1 MKKIYS
7 ILIYFT
13 ILLFPILSHGDIRN
27 LTTGAFE
34 VKYTIILPGTP
45 EAVFDAVTGDISEWW
60 DHSFS
65 KSPLKFYIESRPGG
79 GFYEIF
85 DEQGNGV
92 KHAEVIVSDRGKMLR
107 FDGPLGLSGMAIK
120 IVSTY
125 ELEPA
130 GSDSTRFTLTVHAAG
145 ESTEGLAET
154 VDKVWYHFLFE
165 RLKPYLINRNRREK

>member
-1 MKKIYS
+1 MKKFYYNPIY
-7 ILIYFT
+7 LT
-13 ILLFPILSHGDIRN
+13 MLLVPILCYGEIRD
-27 LTTGAFE
+27 LTSGAFE
-34 VKYTIILPGTP
+34 VKHIITLPGTP
-45 EAVFDAVTGDISEWW
+45 EAVFDAVTGDISQWW

-65 KSPLKFYIESRPGG
+65 ESPLKFYIEPRPGG

-92 KHAEVIVSDRGKMLR
+92 KHAEVILCDRGKILR

-120 IVSTY
+120 VVSTY
-125 ELEPA
+125 ELEPE

-145 ESTEGLAET
+145 ESKEGLAEI

-165 RLKPYLINRNRREK
+165 RLKPYLINRNRCEK